1 MAMNHFNKPFIACMP
16 KLLPCFSIFFV
27 LIGYLNAQNLVQNGG
42 FEAHGKLDCI
52 NCPMFD
58 YKFSAVI
65 PPWKSMNGGYP
76 FICDC
81 QYKKEAT
88 AANDGI
94 CDFGKVSPHGGCN
107 MMEMDY
113 MPSCLDQEHKT
124 RGVPSYFGTKLSE
137 PLKIGNVYEVSFWI
151 YILPSSEADAAY
163 ARYIGINFY
172 HDKVQNPT
180 GKMLDGEVFQI
191 DTVIYG
197 RWYPVK
203 WLVRPVCKLQFL
215 VFGVFRGADGPPVN
229 LDGHHNRFYIDDVML
244 TDMTGM
250 KNESAAI
257 IPYCR
262 FSKKE
267 KDELPTE
274 IEGTSCFFTSSDSLL
289 SPAAMAALDS
299 FALRAKAAP
308 TTAFR
313 AIGRTDSI
321 GSGHQALSK
330 ARIKSVLDYLEEKHG
345 IPSFRFL
352 PIGLGINN
360 PLAANKTESDR
371 QKNRSVQIQ
380 QMICPMHLMVYRHVL
395 IHVFAGGKAEAFKLL
410 NIWLNLAPDRRKI
423 LALFDPRLDPLK
435 SDPKW
440 KAVVLQKVKAAYRT
454 QKQPALAF
462 TLDSLGAEDQKCRTL
477 DRYIENLHVYV
488 ADLDSTDHRWDVS
501 FPCDTSINTDEVHV
515 QALIKLIG
523 FDWPKISE
531 VGERPNKTAFLVIS
545 HTADTLMIARYL
557 PLLKDRCES
566 GEAEWIH
573 YATLSDRMLVHR
585 GLSQHYGTQY
595 RATSSEAEKRRLFP
609 LENAAMVNEWRKE
622 LGLEPIQIEE

>member
-1 MAMNHFNKPFIACMP
+1 MAMKRFKKAFIACMR
-16 KLLPCFSIFFV
+16 KLLLCFFILLAFLRF
-27 LIGYLNAQNLVQNGG
+27 LNAQNLLQNGG
-42 FEAHGKLDCI
+42 FETHGKLDCI

-65 PPWKSMNGGYP
+65 PPWKTLNGGYP

-81 QYKKEAT
+81 QYKKEA
-88 AANDGI
+88 AAAKDGI
-94 CDFGKVSPHGGCN
+94 CNFEQVSPHTGCN

-137 PLKIGNVYEVSFWI
+137 PLQIGKVYEVSYWI
-151 YILPSSEADAAY
+151 HILPSSEADAAY

-172 HDKVQNPT
+172 QDIVQNPT
-180 GKMLDGEVFQI
+180 GKMLDGEAFQI

-197 RWYPVK
+197 RWYQVK

-215 VFGVFRGADGPPVN
+215 VFGVFRGDNGPPVN
-229 LDGHHNRFYIDDVML
+229 MDGHHNRFYIDDVSL
-244 TDMTGM
+244 TDVTGI
-250 KNESAAI
+250 KNETAAI

-267 KDELPTE
+267 KEELPTE
-274 IEGTSCFFTSSDSLL
+274 IEGISCFFTSSYSLL

-313 AIGRTDSI
+313 AIGRTDSV
-321 GSGHQALSK
+321 GGGYEALSL
-330 ARIKSVLDYLEEKHG
+330 ARINSVLDYLKEKHG
-345 IPSFRFL
+345 IPHFRFL
-352 PIGLGINN
+352 PIGLGVNN
-360 PLAANKTESDR
+360 PLAANSSESDR

-380 QMICPMHLMVYRHVL
+380 QMAGPMHLMVYRHIL
-395 IHVFAGGKAEAFKLL
+395 IHVFTGEKEEAFKLL

-435 SDPKW
+435 SNPKW
-440 KAVVLQKVKAAYRT
+440 KAVVLKKVKAAYQT

-462 TLDSLGAEDQKCRTL
+462 ALDSLGAEDQKCRTL
-477 DRYIENLHVYV
+477 DRYIENLQVYM
-488 ADLDSTDHRWDVS
+488 ADMDSTDHRWDAS
-501 FPCDTSINTDEVHV
+501 FPCDTSILSDEAQV

-531 VGERPNKTAFLVIS
+531 VGERPAKTAFLVIS
-545 HTADTLMIARYL
+545 HTADTSLIARYL
-557 PLLKDRCES
+557 PLLKDRCEA

-585 GLSQHYGTQY
+585 GLPQHFGTQY
-595 RATSSEAEKRRLFP
+595 RPPRSDAEKPLLFP
-609 LENAAMVNEWRKE
+609 LENAAKVNEWRAE
-622 LGLEPIQIEE
+622 LGLEAIDIEE